1 MLSSVLDSLRAWPA
15 VRRSTLSLLLPSVDG
30 ATAWVD
36 DIKVAAAL
44 RALGYVVAR
53 PGSDASAACD
63 ASAARDVSAAS
74 DASDK
79 PSPQVLAVA
88 LRARAAKGMA
98 SSPDALDR
106 VRAEALRLPAGG
118 WLLLRA
124 PRRDQE
130 RVAAAFLHA
139 GLAQVSQ
146 AVLRRSVL
154 TVGKKRP
161 TL

>member
-53 PGSDASAACD
+53 PGSDASAA
-63 ASAARDVSAAS
+63 RDVSAAS

-106 VRAEALRLPAGG
+106 VRAEAQRLPAGG

>member
-53 PGSDASAACD
+53 PGSDASD
-63 ASAARDVSAAS
+63 ATDAS
-74 DASDK
+74 DASDQ
-79 PSPQVLAVA
+79 PSPQLLAVA

-139 GLAQVSQ
+139 GLAHVSQ
-146 AVLRRSVL
+146 AALRRSVL
-154 TVGKKRP
+154 TVGQKRP

>member
-15 VRRSTLSLLLPSVDG
+15 VRRSTLSLLLPVVDG

-53 PGSDASAACD
+53 PGRDA
-63 ASAARDVSAAS
+63 SAAS
-74 DASDK
+74 DASDASDASAK
-79 PSPQVLAVA
+79 PSPQLLAVA